1 MVTGFCLV
9 SPRSDSNQRSFRFAF
24 TSFDFAVMALDAI
37 VAPLRVPGDKRSGRP
52 PLGFRFGCKLEPDI
66 IVMPSCARS
75 TIPSGTSLTLS

>member
-1 MVTGFCLV
+1 LLV
-9 SPRSDSNQRSFRFAF
+9 REVILISEAFALHSSR
-24 TSFDFAVMALDAI
+24 TDFAVMAQEAV
-37 VAPLRVPGDKRSGRP
+37 VAPLHVPGDKRSGRP